1 MRRTLLLAAT
11 LALACAASGP
21 VQRRP
26 VHGPYAAAGQAATW
40 ERALEV
46 LRAEGYEVGMADAE
60 RYIVVTRERELQS
73 PCGEAQCLSRESVFL
88 RLTEGQAVLSIHRE
102 NWDQATRRW
111 QDAEDARGVAAVEVA
126 QQTLLRAIT
135 GGRADLRLA
144 RKGEGCGSDA
154 ECEKGLACAERRCAA
169 R

>member
-1 MRRTLLLAAT
+1 MRRPLLLLAA
-11 LALACAASGP
+11 AVLACAASGP

-26 VHGPYAAAGQAATW
+26 VHGPYAASGQAATW

-46 LRAEGYEVGMADAE
+46 LRAEGYEIGMADGE
-60 RYIVVTRERELQS
+60 RFIVVTRERELQS
-73 PCGEAQCLSRESVFL
+73 PCGEAQCLAREAVFL
-88 RLTEGQAVLSIHRE
+88 RLTEGQAVLAIHRE

-111 QDAEDARGVAAVEVA
+111 EDAVDARGVASVEA
-126 QQTLLRAIT
+126 AEQALLRAIT
-135 GGRADLRLA
+135 GGAAELRLA

-154 ECEKGLACAERRCAA
+154 ECEKGLACAQRRCAS